1 LVFLDL
7 NKDPNFGGQDFT
19 TNLIMP
25 EPTVPELRFPAC
37 SIVRPTT
44 TEGAAMGAAKFLT
57 AMGLQFFKLIQ
68 DLAKDADET
77 RREDH

>member
-1 LVFLDL
+1 
-7 NKDPNFGGQDFT
+7 
-19 TNLIMP
+19 
-25 EPTVPELRFPAC
+25 
-37 SIVRPTT
+37 
-44 TEGAAMGAAKFLT
+44 MGAAKFLT